1 MPEVHGYW
9 AHKYVLSLLQ
19 PHGFGNDVEFFR
31 WYICK
36 TAKIVNP
43 QICRVIALGSGN
55 CELKA
60 MLVQSLLAAG
70 VTNVTIECTDLNPY
84 MLDRGRALAAEKGI
98 SDRLNFTQ
106 IDINQ
111 WQPEGKYDVVIAAHS
126 LHHFLA
132 LEHLFDA
139 IRGCLNENGY
149 FLNHDMIGRNGHM
162 RWPEALEIVNML
174 WTELPD
180 DCKYNHLQ
188 RRVELPYENFDCSTD
203 GFEGIRAQNILPLLI
218 QRFQFELFIP
228 LGNLIDIFV
237 DRCFGFNFDCAKS
250 SDIDFIDRVQRMDQE
265 AIEAGCITPTHM
277 YAAMKISKPS

>member
-1 MPEVHGYW
+1 
-9 AHKYVLSLLQ
+9 
-19 PHGFGNDVEFFR
+19 
-31 WYICK
+31 
-36 TAKIVNP
+36 
-43 QICRVIALGSGN
+43 
-55 CELKA
+55 
-60 MLVQSLLAAG
+60 
-70 VTNVTIECTDLNPY
+70 

-132 LEHLFDA
+132 LEHLFNA

-180 DCKYNHLQ
+180 DYKYNHLQ
-188 RRVELPYENFDCSTD
+188 RRVELTYENFDCSTD

-218 QRFQFELFIP
+218 QRLQFVLFVP
-228 LGNLIDIFV
+228 FGNLIDIFV

-265 AIEAGCITPTHM
+265 AIEAGRITPTHM
-277 YAAMKISKPS
+277 YAAMKISKPSEQHLIKHLTPAFCVRKINQRLISTCSSFKVSAPH